1 MAFPNKYPGTCST
14 CATRVAAGD
23 GMTDKVKGAWLVYCA
38 DHAPAKP
45 APAAPVIVD
54 KFAPLAPGV
63 VPFDHQRDGVE
74 WLKRRGRK
82 GGILADDMG
91 LGKTMQTLTAIPVD
105 ADGVRY
111 PVVVLCPAIAK
122 TVWQREAARFAPDL
136 KVTPLSG
143 RGSFRWPG
151 KGEAVVTNFDILPDV
166 VEGENGFP
174 ALPPDL
180 LASLPD
186 NVVLVIDEAH
196 KIKSWSSKRTKA
208 ARAIAFACRNRGGRV
223 FLLTGTPLTNDP
235 RETWSLLVAAGL
247 QYETFRGEF
256 DRAMNLAGGHRG
268 RYGWEFSAGEI
279 KPGFAESLKTVM
291 LRRRKDE
298 VLSLPPKR
306 HETHTVHIDRCKEAD
321 ALVVALRGKGI
332 NLANATTTLAAIG
345 SVGFEQMSRAREAL
359 ARAKTS
365 TAIDLAQSWI
375 EDGEQV
381 IVFSAHLAP
390 VQACATLTGV
400 AVITGDTP
408 NDERARIETDFQAGK
423 IRCIAATIKAA
434 GVALTL
440 TAASRVLF
448 VDKAWTPADNEQA
461 EDRAYRIGQ
470 TKSVLIT
477 TLEADHELD
486 SRINVLL
493 AHKQDMIDGVVEA
506 ARVQDGQHVALPADY
521 EHVAL
526 PVVDEAERVALPL
539 APPALPDFSDLPF
552 AL

>member
-1 MAFPNKYPGTCST
+1 MAFPNKYPGTCIT
-14 CATRVAAGD
+14 CATRVASGD
-23 GMTDKVKGAWLVYCA
+23 GVTVKGNGGMWLVYCGA
-38 DHAPAKP
+38 HAPAKAP
-45 APAAPVIVD
+45 PAAPVIAD

-122 TVWQREAARFAPDL
+122 TVWQREARTFAPDL
-136 KVTPLSG
+136 KVTPLAG
-143 RGSFRWPG
+143 RGSFRWPA

-180 LASLPD
+180 LAVLPD

-208 ARAIAFACRNRGGRV
+208 ARAIAFACRKQGGRV

-235 RETWSLLVAAGL
+235 RETYSLLVAAGL
-247 QYETFRGEF
+247 QFETFKGEF
-256 DRAMNLAGGHRG
+256 DRSMRLAGGHRG
-268 RYGWEFSAGEI
+268 RFGWEFSPHGIAPAFADAL
-279 KPGFAESLKTVM
+279 KPVM

-298 VLSLPPKR
+298 VLNLPPKR
-306 HETHTVHIDRCKEAD
+306 YESITVEIDRCKAAD
-321 ALVVALRGKGI
+321 AVVDLLRIKGVDLGNAPLTLEMMGKLDI
-332 NLANATTTLAAIG
+332 
-345 SVGFEQMSRAREAL
+345 GFEQMSKAREAL
-359 ARAKTS
+359 ARAKTPA
-365 TAIDLAQSWI
+365 AIDLAQSWI

-493 AHKQDMIDGVVEA
+493 AHKQGMIDGVVEA
-506 ARVQDGQHVALPADY
+506 ARVQEGERV
-521 EHVAL
+521 VM
-526 PVVDEAERVALPL
+526 PVVVVVEAERVALPI